1 MTRGEFEK
9 IQVATTR
16 QEQPIIANV
25 LLTEARF
32 MRVFPFTEV
41 LELIEISASLEERMQ
56 LTPFTLI
63 TPNKSV

>member
-25 LLTEARF
+25 LLTEA
-32 MRVFPFTEV
+32 
-41 LELIEISASLEERMQ
+41 
-56 LTPFTLI
+56 
-63 TPNKSV
+63 